1 MEGHKVKW
9 NTNVP
14 YEDLVKQCPFL
25 SQRASLP
32 LEKKFSDDI
41 KIPEAHIS
49 KSKKKRLKKK
59 LKAIS
64 SNNTD
69 SIQKNLEPEVDAE
82 EGEMALNSKGSSS
95 GKADIKQEKG
105 IEKSKRVNDV
115 VDGEVSFSHP
125 KFSGESFFLEK
136 ESKEKIKQQKKKDVK
151 SDSGSVAKQGKS
163 ATPKIALQG
172 NNSVQQ
178 KVGDSLFVE
187 GPITVPPSKK
197 SDLDISKDDTSISK
211 AQTKSSEK
219 TREEIVAQREA
230 KKKSKQL
237 KKQKEVDVSQETV
250 VEKQSPKINNDSCAS
265 NILNIDNASLIVSSN
280 QVSSIPDKSREVVMA
295 EREAKK
301 KAKLLAKQKK
311 VDKSQDTDSEKT
323 VVDSKQ
329 LNSESISSL
338 HQNKSE
344 IKNNIQTGVK
354 NIKATDNKAESEK
367 SKSQLRA
374 ERRAL
379 QETQRAAKEAEK
391 KQKKG
396 TSENKENQVINVAE
410 KPVLIKEI
418 SREPK
423 TSSKGKIVSQQRIKL
438 FSHLHLGQKPSQ
450 APLNPNIHPSV
461 VELGIKYSS
470 RIISGSNARCVALLN
485 CLKEVIN
492 DYSTPAEKEF
502 SRGLESKL
510 GELTNY
516 LNQYR
521 PFAVSMTNALRH
533 IKSHLTQLP
542 NNVSD
547 DEAKRKLFD
556 VIDTFIREQIDVAG
570 EAICESVK
578 NKITNGDVILIYS
591 CSSLLYRIL
600 AESHRS
606 GREFSIIVVDGGPW
620 FEGQEMLR
628 RLVEA
633 GLKCSYVQ
641 ISALSFIVRQ
651 ATKVFIGAHALLAN
665 GCVMSRAGS
674 ALVALAAHAYSVPVL
689 VCCETYKFCERVQ
702 TDAFVY
708 NELGSPDDLAKED
721 MRLSDWNSLT
731 FLTPL
736 SIVYDITPPDLVT
749 AVVTEIAILPCT
761 SVPVILRV
769 KPSDLVS

>member
-32 LEKKFSDDI
+32 LDNKFNEDN
-41 KIPEAHIS
+41 KIPEVHIS

-64 SNNTD
+64 SNHTD
-69 SIQKNLEPEVDAE
+69 SSNKNFESGVKLDER
-82 EGEMALNSKGSSS
+82 EMASNPNSVSVTDVKTDKGV
-95 GKADIKQEKG
+95 ENP
-105 IEKSKRVNDV
+105 KRVNDV
-115 VDGEVSFSHP
+115 VDGEISFPRP
-125 KFSGESFFLEK
+125 KVNVEHLNIGKEIKKKNKQHKKEEIKSDGILLSKQTQNVTSKTKLEK
-136 ESKEKIKQQKKKDVK
+136 KNV
-151 SDSGSVAKQGKS
+151 
-163 ATPKIALQG
+163 
-172 NNSVQQ
+172 VQQ
-178 KVGDSLFVE
+178 ELGDTNVE
-187 GPITVPPSKK
+187 GLVAPSKK
-197 SDLDISKDDTSISK
+197 SDSVVPKEVNS
-211 AQTKSSEK
+211 QTVAEIKGNEKS
-219 TREEIVAQREA
+219 REEIIAQREA

-237 KKQKEVDVSQETV
+237 KKQKEIDISQETV
-250 VEKQSPKINNDSCAS
+250 GKQAQKSDNDISAVNVHNEDGSTSALPNKEICT
-265 NILNIDNASLIVSSN
+265 
-280 QVSSIPDKSREVVMA
+280 DKSREEVKA

-301 KAKLLAKQKK
+301 KAKQLAKQKK
-311 VDKSQDTDSEKT
+311 VEKSEDAVSDKTIA
-323 VVDSKQ
+323 DSKQ
-329 LNSESISSL
+329 FNSESISSL
-338 HQNKSE
+338 PGNKNEVKSSDIE
-344 IKNNIQTGVK
+344 IGLKNDSQPR
-354 NIKATDNKAESEK
+354 DNKVEGEK

-379 QETQRAAKEAEK
+379 QEAQRAAKEVEK
-391 KQKKG
+391 KQKINI
-396 TSENKENQVINVAE
+396 SENKENKVMNNVD
-410 KPVLIKEI
+410 KPVLTKEI

-438 FSHLHLGQKPSQ
+438 FSHLHLVQKPSQ
-450 APLNPNIHPSV
+450 AQLNPSIHPSV

-492 DYSTPAEKEF
+492 DYNTPAEKEF

-620 FEGQEMLR
+620 FEGKEMLR

-651 ATKVFIGAHALLAN
+651 ATKVLIGAHALLAN

-721 MRLSDWNSLT
+721 TRLSDWNSLT

-761 SVPVILRV
+761 SVPADRKSVV
-769 KPSDLVS
+769 

>member
-1 MEGHKVKW
+1 MEGHKVNW

-32 LEKKFSDDI
+32 LEKKFSDDL
-41 KIPEAHIS
+41 KIPEVHIS

-64 SNNTD
+64 SNHTD
-69 SIQKNLEPEVDAE
+69 SSCKNIDPGVEAE
-82 EGEMALNSKGSSS
+82 EGEMSLNPKAVSV
-95 GKADIKQEKG
+95 ADIKP
-105 IEKSKRVNDV
+105 EKSKRVSDV
-115 VDGEVSFSHP
+115 VDGEISLSRP
-125 KFSGESFFLEK
+125 KVSGEHFNVEK
-136 ESKEKIKQQKKKDVK
+136 ETKKKNKQQKKDDVK
-151 SDSGSVAKQGKS
+151 SDNILVTKQGKS
-163 ATPKIALQG
+163 VILKNILPGSNVGQKESG
-172 NNSVQQ
+172 DNSVI
-178 KVGDSLFVE
+178 E
-187 GPITVPPSKK
+187 GLVAVPLSKK
-197 SDLDISKDDTSISK
+197 NDSNVSKDSQPILQIK
-211 AQTKSSEK
+211 ENEKS
-219 TREEIVAQREA
+219 RDEIIAQREA

-237 KKQKEVDVSQETV
+237 KKQKELDVVSHETVDKQSQQADNDRATNVFQHSKNHDVS
-250 VEKQSPKINNDSCAS
+250 SSA
-265 NILNIDNASLIVSSN
+265 SSN
-280 QVSSIPDKSREVVMA
+280 KEISVPDKSREEVKA

-301 KAKLLAKQKK
+301 KAKQLAKQKK
-311 VDKSQDTDSEKT
+311 VDKSEDIVSDNT
-323 VVDSKQ
+323 VVDPKQ
-329 LNSESISSL
+329 LDSESIPPL
-338 HQNKSE
+338 PETKCE
-344 IKNNIQTGVK
+344 INSIQTGMKNDSKTSDVK
-354 NIKATDNKAESEK
+354 VEGEK

-379 QETQRAAKEAEK
+379 QEAQRAAKETEK
-391 KQKKG
+391 KQKIIV
-396 TSENKENQVINVAE
+396 SENKENQVINVAE

-450 APLNPNIHPSV
+450 AQLNPSIHPSV

-620 FEGQEMLR
+620 FEGKEMLR

-651 ATKVFIGAHALLAN
+651 ATKVLIGAHALLAN

-721 MRLSDWNSLT
+721 TRLSDWNSLT